1 MKHEKIALVLQGGAL
16 RTVFTAGVLD
26 AFMSQ
31 NFYPFSHYIGVSGG
45 AMCLSY
51 YLGNQYRVT
60 LEIIK
65 DLSEDKEFINLL
77 NAFKDEGIV
86 NLNHLKHFTTS
97 EYPIDYTKAIERTE
111 TSTVEFV
118 ATNIESGKP
127 EYLKPTLN
135 NWNDCLIA
143 SSTLPIYTK
152 GKHEIEGKK
161 LMDGGWSDPIPVQR
175 AIELGA
181 TKIVVIRTSPKEK
194 KDKLS
199 YIGYLSSFWNKDQ
212 EAWKKCLKEEHLY
225 YNSAIDF
232 MNQQHEGVE
241 IHQIAPPKKLKTSS
255 HSSSR
260 KKAEYDYRMGLDLG
274 LQFILKNQGLFN
286 AKIP

>member
-26 AFMSQ
+26 AFVSQ

-65 DLSEDKEFINLL
+65 SLSEDKEFINVL
-77 NAFKDEGIV
+77 NAFKEEGVV
-86 NLNHLKHFTTS
+86 NLKHLKHFTTT
-97 EYPIDYTKAIERTE
+97 EYPIDYSQAIEKTKNAI
-111 TSTVEFV
+111 VEFV
-118 ATNIESGKP
+118 ATDIDSGKP
-127 EYLKPTLN
+127 EYLRPN
-135 NWNDCLIA
+135 MNSWNDCLIA
-143 SSTLPIYTK
+143 SSTLPLFSK
-152 GKHEIEGKK
+152 GIHELGGKK

-181 TKIVVIRTSPKEK
+181 TKIIVIRTSPKEK

-199 YIGYLSSFWNKDQ
+199 YINYLGSFWNKEK
-212 EAWKKCLKEEHLY
+212 EAWKKCIQEEHLY

-241 IHQIAPPKKLKTSS
+241 IIQIAPPKKLKTSS
-255 HSSSR
+255 HTSSR
-260 KKAEYDYRMGLDLG
+260 KKAEYDYRLGLDLG
-274 LQFILKNQGLFN
+274 LQFILKNRIHNF
-286 AKIP
+286 

>member
-1 MKHEKIALVLQGGAL
+1 MKQEKMALVLQGGAL

-26 AFMSQ
+26 AFISQ

-65 DLSEDKEFINLL
+65 ALSEDKDFINIL
-77 NAFKDEGIV
+77 NAFKEEGVV

-97 EYPIDYTKAIERTE
+97 EYPINYSKAIERTN

-118 ATNIESGKP
+118 ATNIDTGKP
-127 EYLKPTLN
+127 EYLTPTLN

-152 GKHEIEGKK
+152 GIHEIDGKK
-161 LMDGGWSDPIPVQR
+161 LMDGGWSAPIPVER

-181 TKIVVIRTSPKEK
+181 TKIVVIRTTPKEK
-194 KDKLS
+194 DNLS
-199 YIGYLSSFWNKDQ
+199 YIGYLSSFLNKEQ

-225 YNSAIDF
+225 YNSAINF
-232 MNQQHEGVE
+232 MNKQHEGIE
-241 IHQIAPPKKLKTSS
+241 IYQIVPPKKLKTSS
-255 HSSSR
+255 HSSSIKR
-260 KKAEYDYRMGLDLG
+260 AEHDYRLGLDLG
-274 LQFILKNQGLFN
+274 LQFVLKNQGLF
-286 AKIP
+286 K